1 MCQLQGAPGLKT
13 DRHDKQMD
21 KTDGQRQAQYR
32 YTDTHQHTV
41 TVPEVGHH
49 GHYHRDNIACT
60 RSQIPPSFCD
70 VTGRPYF
77 DKIVFLSL
85 KPSSCHTMNDSVASS
100 VHEKQ
105 IVNYHMHEKFYGFT
119 RLDMLKRSKYS
130 NRAVIYVNYFA

>member
-21 KTDGQRQAQYR
+21 KTDEQRQAQYR

-85 KPSSCHTMNDSVASS
+85 KPSSCHIMNDSVASS
-100 VHEKQ
+100 VHEKHKLLTITCTKNFMVLQ
-105 IVNYHMHEKFYGFT
+105 DF
-119 RLDMLKRSKYS
+119 
-130 NRAVIYVNYFA
+130 